1 MKNNIKKIS
10 ILLLPL
16 LCISCSKGF
25 IRYGVKPYI
34 NIDKHEKGEI
44 ITLLPSQVQE
54 KINEKNS
61 FPLLIQRTTCDA
73 CTYAKENYINP
84 FLEENNIYIYS
95 INLTNF
101 DNESEEYEIYT
112 NISSNFN
119 NKNSIGNRVIPF
131 LAVFDQ
137 GNFIN
142 GEIDSKY
149 YELLLKSYFIL

>member
-1 MKNNIKKIS
+1 MKNNIKRCG

-25 IRYGVKPYI
+25 IRYGVNPYI
-34 NIDKHEKGEI
+34 SIDKQEKGEI
-44 ITLLPSQVQE
+44 ITLLPSQIQE
-54 KINEKNS
+54 KIEKKDS

-73 CTYAKENYINP
+73 CSYAKENYINP
-84 FLEENNIYIYS
+84 FLEENSIYIYS
-95 INLTNF
+95 INLTYI

-112 NISSNFN
+112 NLSSNFN
-119 NKNSIGNRVIPF
+119 NNNSIGNRLIPY
-131 LAVFDQ
+131 LAIIDQ